1 MVNNCPR
8 VFFHTQK
15 FRRKYFFSILKRPVQ
30 EKFHLFPWC
39 LLKEQHPFGY
49 LQVYKCDKFWQMW
62 LWLLMCIRL
71 HSQETSVL
79 SGIWLQMDKPISRR
93 WPERNL
99 LLGGSP
105 LERGSWL
112 LSSWGRCSTG
122 LVFIL
127 FPESLVHL
135 QNTVSCIHSYLWVK
149 TKFTSSRASSFFF
162 FCYLYLRGP
171 NYKPAPYKYKKKL
184 NINRFASCEWLA
196 FLFAS
201 KVLIHLEC

>member
-1 MVNNCPR
+1 MGTVVHACNLWDTKDC
-8 VFFHTQK
+8 VWSIIVLEFFSTLK
-15 FRRKYFFSILKRPVQ
+15 SLEENIFSILKRLVQ

-79 SGIWLQMDKPISRR
+79 SGIWLQMGKPISRR

-112 LSSWGRCSTG
+112 LASWGRCALG
-122 LVFIL
+122 L
-127 FPESLVHL
+127 
-135 QNTVSCIHSYLWVK
+135 C
-149 TKFTSSRASSFFF
+149 SFCFQS
-162 FCYLYLRGP
+162 P
-171 NYKPAPYKYKKKL
+171 
-184 NINRFASCEWLA
+184 
-196 FLFAS
+196 
-201 KVLIHLEC
+201 